1 MALKNMHTSLSLSL
15 SPRCLTTFIMGAAA
29 KTAVPTF
36 HYSSTMEGFQR
47 APAYLGNSLCARRH
61 SAAAS
66 APAKR

>member
-15 SPRCLTTFIMGAAA
+15 SLPRCLTTFIMGAAA

-47 APAYLGNSLCARRH
+47 APA
-61 SAAAS
+61 
-66 APAKR
+66 